1 MLVPLL
7 FVSPQSYV
15 IHQHFRTH
23 LVDGQ
28 YRRMTFEDTL
38 RSPRKIS
45 RILIKILKK
54 VPTIN
59 YGNMS
64 GGEITLLTVTTMF
77 SIADRSYYL
86 CAL

>member
-1 MLVPLL
+1 MHLH

-15 IHQHFRTH
+15 IHQQFRTH

-38 RSPRKIS
+38 RSSRKTYW
-45 RILIKILKK
+45 ILIETLKK
-54 VPTIN
+54 GPTIN
-59 YGNMS
+59 YANMS

-86 CAL
+86 CALQ